1 MGADG
6 DVTLALTGHI
16 GVTLGP
22 AVELPAKFEALLSVL
37 VDVPPTAPE
46 VVDVTVPDAPAVG
59 PPPPPGHRCAEGR
72 PRGAAGGRGRHRQPR
87 PAAAAGRG
95 EDHPDL
101 ALRPPGRA

>member
-1 MGADG
+1 MDGRHGAAPRRLLEGIGRMDHLAGRRNVLDTRELDPLDVADDG

-46 VVDVTVPDAPAVG
+46 VIDVTVPDAPAVG
-59 PPPPPGHRCAEGR
+59 PPA
-72 PRGAAGGRGRHRQPR
+72 
-87 PAAAAGRG
+87 
-95 EDHPDL
+95 
-101 ALRPPGRA
+101 